1 MKTAASDRIAE
12 PHRSSVKI
20 SEHGEQKLHK
30 LLMQDKSP
38 KPKISIYTY
47 WKLVKAGNSN
57 SLIQYA
63 APQALIDRANFWTA
77 VWLYKN
83 NLT

>member
-20 SEHGEQKLHK
+20 SEHGEQKLRK

-38 KPKISIYTY
+38 KPKILIYTY
-47 WKLVKAGNSN
+47 WKLAKASNSN
-57 SLIQYA
+57 SLIQYT
-63 APQALIDRANFWTA
+63 AP
-77 VWLYKN
+77 
-83 NLT
+83 